1 MPAKII
7 LNPYANRW
15 GAGKM
20 ATGVA
25 DTLKGLG
32 YDFDLVQ
39 TQGPGDAVMLA
50 RQAVREGYD
59 PIVAAGGDGTIS
71 EVVNGLLAEADVA
84 PVRLGLLPLGS
95 ANDYVVQL
103 GVPLDVEAAC
113 RNLVEARCERVLD
126 AGRVNDRVFMNDVNM
141 AFGAQVN
148 VEAATIKRLRGSLI
162 YLGGVFK
169 ALRHY
174 HLPRVTF
181 AWDGG
186 RLEDKPILLAYVGIG
201 WRTGGVFHLTPDA
214 LQDDGQLDFIYGD
227 AMSRLQTL
235 RLLPKTFDGSHIHA
249 PAVFSTRCTWLDVTS
264 AEPMPVLADGEIICR
279 DARELHIRVLP
290 GALRVLTGPQPGER
304 PRAKGRLASEVDV
317 DRSQWAEVAAR
328 GGGVDNDAAGAGSA
342 RDAHAELDGPIA

>member
-15 GAGKM
+15 GAGKLRER
-20 ATGVA
+20 VA
-25 DTLKGLG
+25 AVLQTLD
-32 YDFDLVQ
+32 YAFDLVQ
-39 TQGPGDAVMLA
+39 TEGPGHAVTLA
-50 RQAVREGYD
+50 RQAVQAGYD

-71 EVVNGLLAEADVA
+71 EIVNGLLAEDDAA

-95 ANDYVVQL
+95 ANDYIVQL
-103 GVPLDVEAAC
+103 GVPLDLEAAC
-113 RNLVEARCERVLD
+113 RNLVEARYERVLD
-126 AGRVNDRVFMNDVNM
+126 AGRVNDRAFMNDVNM

-186 RLEDKPILLAYVGIG
+186 LVQDKPIILAYVGIG

-214 LQDDGQLDFIYGD
+214 VQDDGLLDFIYGD
-227 AMSRLQTL
+227 AMGRLQTL
-235 RLLPKTFDGSHIHA
+235 RLLPKTFDGSHVHA
-249 PAVFSTRCTWLDVTS
+249 PAVFSTRCTRLDVIS
-264 AEPMPVLADGEIICR
+264 AEPIPVLADGEIIYR
-279 DARELHIRVLP
+279 DARELHIRILP
-290 GALRVLTGPQPGER
+290 GALRVLAGPQPGVR
-304 PRAKGRLASEVDV
+304 PGVSKG
-317 DRSQWAEVAAR
+317 
-328 GGGVDNDAAGAGSA
+328 
-342 RDAHAELDGPIA
+342 

>member
-20 ATGVA
+20 AVGA
-25 DTLKGLG
+25 AETLRGLG
-32 YDFDLVQ
+32 YAFDMVQ
-39 TQGPGDAVMLA
+39 TQGPGNAVTLA
-50 RQAVREGYD
+50 RQAVRDGFD

-71 EVVNGLLAEADVA
+71 EVVNGLLAEADRA
-84 PVRLGLLPLGS
+84 PARLGLLPLGS
-95 ANDYVVQL
+95 ANDYVVQV

-113 RNLVEARCERVLD
+113 RNLVEARHERVLD

-148 VEAATIKRLRGSLI
+148 VEAETIKRLRGSLI

-174 HLPRVTF
+174 HLPKVTF

-186 RLEDKPILLAYVGIG
+186 RLEDKRIVLAYVGNG

-214 LQDDGQLDFIYGD
+214 IQDDGQLDFIYGD
-227 AMSRLQTL
+227 AMSRMQTL
-235 RLLPKTFDGSHIHA
+235 RLLPKTFDGSHVQA
-249 PAVFSTRCTWLDVTS
+249 PTVFSTRCTWLDVTS
-264 AEPMPVLADGEIICR
+264 AEPIPVLADGEIIYR
-279 DARELHIRVLP
+279 DARELHVRVLP
-290 GALRVLTGPQPGER
+290 GALRVLVGPQPGER
-304 PRAKGRLASEVDV
+304 PRAKGK
-317 DRSQWAEVAAR
+317 
-328 GGGVDNDAAGAGSA
+328 AGK
-342 RDAHAELDGPIA
+342 E